1 MVVVIFLKNKIK
13 ENHFFMFQYFYS
25 HGEKLR
31 LSNLLRLMV
40 SSKDA
45 LVLTDKVG
53 RIVHANKAWSDL
65 TGYHLRDVEGK
76 TCKFLQ
82 VFFNISFRYYLIN

>member
-1 MVVVIFLKNKIK
+1 
-13 ENHFFMFQYFYS
+13 
-25 HGEKLR
+25 
-31 LSNLLRLMV
+31 MV

-82 VFFNISFRYYLIN
+82 VYFLIFLSDII